1 MMPPI
6 PIGLPPLSYNSY
18 WNGMQPCMDGFM
30 GPYAAPMPMIG
41 YGLGPFDMPFAGG
54 LPQDPFGMHGYVM
67 PVHPPHRYD
76 VSLPLLLHPLLP
88 GFPLSLSL

>member
-1 MMPPI
+1 MMPPM
-6 PIGLPPLSYNSY
+6 PLSYNSY
-18 WNGMQPCMDGFM
+18 WNVMQPCMDGFM
-30 GPYAAPMPMIG
+30 GPYAAPMQTMG
-41 YGLGPFDMPFAGG
+41 YGIGPFDMPFAGG
-54 LPQDPFGMHGYVM
+54 LPQNPFGMQGYVM